1 MTINNIMDFAEY
13 KGTKVEN
20 LRRDFYKY
28 TDCGAWIE
36 YGVRGI
42 TIGTITEGSDA
53 EFSITLKFPFTSDEY
68 EKRENLLE
76 ELAYDAWR
84 EANEE

>member
-13 KGTKVEN
+13 KGIEVKN
-20 LRRDFYKY
+20 LRRDLYKY

-36 YGVRGI
+36 YDVRGI

-53 EFSITLKFPFTSDEY
+53 EFSITLKFPFTSKD
-68 EKRENLLE
+68 
-76 ELAYDAWR
+76 
-84 EANEE
+84 